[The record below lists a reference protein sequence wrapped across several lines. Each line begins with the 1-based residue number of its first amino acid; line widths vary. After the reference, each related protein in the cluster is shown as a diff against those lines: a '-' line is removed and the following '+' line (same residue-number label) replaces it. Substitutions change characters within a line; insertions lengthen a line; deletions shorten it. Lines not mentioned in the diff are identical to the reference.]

1 MTSRKLIARTLS
13 VLALAALLP
22 GTPATAQAAPLQA
35 PAAMPLLPT
44 ALPGADGQVFN
55 KPGKNISVKLNYKKY
70 CSVSKQH
77 ITVKVKKKV
86 AKGTMLCSGRMYAKG
101 YLHDKAHSKSVYM
114 DFIIVKRGS
123 KTFDY
128 LLNLSSRVRTVQQR
142 GWDIYMRPRL
152 VGYTVG
158 KELVK
163 HSYSTYKWF
172 NGVKSLKLNLLAN
185 FASDYYDKDA
195 KRWVYDSSIYTW
207 QLPVTLKV
215 N

>member
-1 MTSRKLIARTLS
+1 MASRSIFAGAITALAVTS
-13 VLALAALLP
+13 LALA
-22 GTPATAQAAPLQA
+22 GVPAAQAAPLAA
-35 PAAMPLLPT
+35 PQLPM
-44 ALPGADGQVFN
+44 AQPKSDGAVFN

-77 ITVKVKKKV
+77 ITVKVKAKA
-86 AKGTMLCSGRMYAKG
+86 AKGTMLCSGRVYTKG
-101 YLHDKAHSKSVYM
+101 YLHDKAHSKSVYAN
-114 DFIIVKRGS
+114 FIIVKRGK

-128 LLNLSSRVRTVQQR
+128 LLNLSPRVRTVQSR

-158 KELVK
+158 SELVK

-172 NGVKSLKLNLLAN
+172 NGVKNLKLNLFIN

-195 KRWVYDSSIYTW
+195 QRWVYDSSIYSW
-207 QLPVTLKV
+207 QAPVTVKV
-215 N
+215 S